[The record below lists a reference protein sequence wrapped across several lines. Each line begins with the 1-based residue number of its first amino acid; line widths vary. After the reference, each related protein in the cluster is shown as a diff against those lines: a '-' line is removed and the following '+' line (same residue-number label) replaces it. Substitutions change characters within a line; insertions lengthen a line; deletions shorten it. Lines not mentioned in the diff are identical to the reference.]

1 MKRLT
6 FIRNMRLGLST
17 IIISIM
23 GSVIILVLIVT
34 AIFAP
39 LIAPHDPTAGSLD
52 NRLIPPCWQEGGT
65 SEHLLGTDLLG
76 RDILSRIIWGARTS
90 LTVAAIAIL
99 VAGITGSLL
108 GIAAGYLG
116 GWVDIIIMRT
126 ADLAFAFPAILL
138 ALVLAVVLGASFFN
152 IIIVISLILWA
163 EYARM
168 ARGEALRVKEMDFV
182 ALAKVAGCSK
192 LSIMIRHILPNVA
205 SSLIVLATLQVG
217 IVIIIES
224 SLSFLGVGIPPPTPD
239 WGSMISEGR
248 SYIVSAWWLSVV
260 PGVAILVTVLSFNL
274 LGDAITEL
282 LNPARQV

>member
-1 MKRLT
+1 M
-6 FIRNMRLGLST
+6 
-17 IIISIM
+17 IISII
-23 GSVIILVLIVT
+23 GLVIILLLLVIAV
-34 AIFAP
+34 FAP
-39 LIAPHDPTAGSLD
+39 FIAPHDPTEGSLD
-52 NRLIPPCWQEGGT
+52 NRLMPPAWQEGG
-65 SEHLLGTDLLG
+65 SKEYLLGTDVLG
-76 RDILSRIIWGARTS
+76 RDILSRIIYGARTS
-90 LTVAAIAIL
+90 LSVAVVAIL
-99 VAGITGSLL
+99 FAGIAGSLL
-108 GIAAGYLG
+108 GIIAGYLG
-116 GWVDIIIMRT
+116 GWADIIIMRT
-126 ADLAFAFPAILL
+126 ADLAFSFPAILL

-152 IIIVISLILWA
+152 IILVISIILWA

-168 ARGEALRVKEMDFV
+168 ARGETLKVREMDFV

-239 WGSMISEGR
+239 WGSMVSDGR

-274 LGDAITEL
+274 LGDAITEF
-282 LNPARQV
+282 LNPSRQV

>member
-1 MKRLT
+1 
-6 FIRNMRLGLST
+6 MRLGLST
-17 IIISIM
+17 LITSIA
-23 GSVIILVLIVT
+23 GLVIILVLTIT

-39 LIAPHDPTAGSLD
+39 FIAPHDPTAGLLD
-52 NRLIPPCWQEGGT
+52 NRLIPPCWQEGG
-65 SEHLLGTDLLG
+65 SSNHILGTDVLG
-76 RDILSRIIWGARTS
+76 RDTLSRLIYGARTS
-90 LTVAAIAIL
+90 LAVAIIAIL
-99 VAGITGSLL
+99 VAGIIGSLL

-126 ADLAFAFPAILL
+126 ADLAFSFPAILL
-138 ALVLAVVLGASFFN
+138 ALVLAVVLGASFLN
-152 IIIVISLILWA
+152 IVLVISLILWA

-168 ARGEALRVKEMDFV
+168 ARGEALRVREMDFV

-192 LSIMIRHILPNVA
+192 VSIMMRHILPNVA

-260 PGVAILVTVLSFNL
+260 PGMAILVTVLSFNL
-274 LGDAITEL
+274 LGDAITEYI
-282 LNPARQV
+282 NPALRRQGGW

>member
-1 MKRLT
+1 
-6 FIRNMRLGLST
+6 
-17 IIISIM
+17 
-23 GSVIILVLIVT
+23 
-34 AIFAP
+34 
-39 LIAPHDPTAGSLD
+39 
-52 NRLIPPCWQEGGT
+52 
-65 SEHLLGTDLLG
+65 
-76 RDILSRIIWGARTS
+76 
-90 LTVAAIAIL
+90 VAVIAIL
-99 VAGITGSLL
+99 VAGIIGSLL

-126 ADLAFAFPAILL
+126 ADLAFSFPAILL
-138 ALVLAVVLGASFFN
+138 ALVLAVVLGASFLN
-152 IIIVISLILWA
+152 IVLVISLILWA

-168 ARGEALRVKEMDFV
+168 ARGEALRVREMDFV

-192 LSIMIRHILPNVA
+192 VSIMMRHILPNVA

-260 PGVAILVTVLSFNL
+260 PGMAILVTVLSFNL
-274 LGDAITEL
+274 LGDAITEYI
-282 LNPARQV
+282 NPALRRQGGW